1 MSGNVKLGID
11 VGGTFADLYL
21 EDEETGERRVAKIST
36 AVVREGGLPD
46 GLAKTGID
54 ITRCDDLVYS
64 TTLATNAILE
74 RTLGRCALIATRGF
88 RDVLELGRRERPRT
102 YGLDGEFQPL
112 ITRSLRFEVPERTAS
127 SGEIL
132 DHPSIP
138 DVRAVCSAIRE
149 ADVHAVVVSFLNS
162 YANGANEQE
171 VAAVIREELPDVA
184 VIVGSEVHSEWG
196 EFERTTLAALH
207 GSLLELVGGHFQARR
222 SEFSELGFAGQI
234 FVMQSNGGVIP
245 MEHAE
250 QRPAKLLLSGP
261 AAGVIGASAQV
272 SGRTEEFIVTCDMG
286 GTSFDVGMLQNGR
299 PVMTS
304 RSEIAFRV
312 PLQMPAVDVHEIA
325 AGGGSVAKVVGGR
338 LLTVGPE
345 SVGSMPGPACYGL
358 GGEQPTI
365 TDAAL
370 ILNRFVEGQGFGSI
384 AEIQPNRSLAA
395 TAVERYVAKPLGLS
409 VSEAAEAIIA
419 TAATVMAG
427 GVRTMSVGRGL
438 DPRTTLLFVAGGAGP
453 LFACDFAREAGVR
466 RIIVPRHAGVTNA
479 IGCATTDFRQDYSR
493 TVNVV
498 LDGEGLAAIE
508 ETRREQRLTAESF
521 VREIEGRTPISPLF
535 VTEFE
540 MQYVGQTHTVS
551 VEPPAGALDKLA
563 LERAFHAN
571 YAKWQGIELVGAPI
585 NVRTVRT
592 TVVVPR
598 SERPSAGAPAT
609 LQPITNGGAAAPVA
623 RQTVHVGGS
632 DETVNVFQR
641 ELLKRSQT
649 IVGPALIRQL
659 DCTVWLTPGSQAF
672 VDAAE
677 ALIIELAA

>member
-1 MSGNVKLGID
+1 MNGSVKLGID
-11 VGGTFADLYL
+11 VGGTFADIYF
-21 EDEETGERRVAKIST
+21 EDEESGEQRVAKIST
-36 AVVREGGLPD
+36 AVVREGGLPT
-46 GLAKTGID
+46 GLAQAGID

-74 RTLGRCALIATRGF
+74 RTLGRCALVATRGF
-88 RDVLELGRRERPRT
+88 RDVLELGRRDRPRT
-102 YGLDGEFQPL
+102 YGLDGEFEPL
-112 ITRSLRFEVPERTAS
+112 IPRHLRFEVPERTAAN
-127 SGEIL
+127 GDIV
-132 DHPSIP
+132 DPPVTP

-149 ADVHAVVVSFLNS
+149 AGVNAVVVSFINS
-162 YANGANEQE
+162 YANGANEHE

-184 VIVGSEVHSEWG
+184 VIVGSDVHSEWG

-222 SEFSELGFAGQI
+222 SEFSELGFSGQI

-250 QRPAKLLLSGP
+250 QRPANLLLSGP

-272 SGRTEEFIVTCDMG
+272 GGRTEEFIVTCDMG

-345 SVGSMPGPACYGL
+345 SAGSMPGPACYGL

-370 ILNRFVEGQGFGSI
+370 ILNRFVEGQGFGSV
-384 AEIQPNRSLAA
+384 AEIQPDRSLAA
-395 TAVERYVAKPLGLS
+395 AALERYVAKPLGLS
-409 VSEAAEAIIA
+409 VSEAAEAVIA
-419 TAATVMAG
+419 TAAIVMAG

-493 TVNVV
+493 TLNAV
-498 LDGEGLAAIE
+498 LNDEGLAAIG
-508 ETRREQRLTAESF
+508 ETLETQRRTAEEFVCEVEGNPPIAPSF
-521 VREIEGRTPISPLF
+521 I
-535 VTEFE
+535 TEFE
-540 MQYVGQTHTVS
+540 MQYVGQTHTVT
-551 VEPPAGALDKLA
+551 VAQPAGALDKVA
-563 LERAFHAN
+563 IERAFHAN
-571 YAKWQGIELVGAPI
+571 YAKWQGIELAGAAI

-592 TVVVPR
+592 VVVVPR
-598 SERPSAGAPAT
+598 SEPHVVPTTLRPLTNTGPAK
-609 LQPITNGGAAAPVA
+609 AVA
-623 RQTVHVGGS
+623 RQTVHVGGA
-632 DETVNVFQR
+632 DENVDVFQR
-641 ELLKRSQT
+641 ELLRPGQT
-649 IVGPALIRQL
+649 IDGPALIRQL
-659 DCTVWLTPGSQAF
+659 DCTVWLAPGSHGH
-672 VDAAE
+672 VDDAE
-677 ALIIELAA
+677 ALLIELGG